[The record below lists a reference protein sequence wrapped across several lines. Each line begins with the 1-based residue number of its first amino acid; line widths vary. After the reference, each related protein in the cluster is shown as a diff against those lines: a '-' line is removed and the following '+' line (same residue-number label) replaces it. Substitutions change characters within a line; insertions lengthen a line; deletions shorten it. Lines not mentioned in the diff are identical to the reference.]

1 MDMNPGTTAFRLP
14 EHAIED
20 PMAPDQSDDL
30 VVITTRR
37 ALCRVAYVAAEAASR
52 FERENIKSDP
62 MAWMLAPLR
71 LFGGM
76 AALDACLEREA
87 FLRAALL
94 HGLSLGLDAHPE
106 YLDYLLDE
114 EEDGGGEDGS
124 GGALVDLAGAF
135 PPAFNE
141 ASA

>member
-1 MDMNPGTTAFRLP
+1 MDMNPATTAFRLP

-20 PMAPDQSDDL
+20 PMAPDQPGDL
-30 VVITTRR
+30 VVVTSRR

-71 LFGGM
+71 LFDGM
-76 AALDACLEREA
+76 PALDACLDRDA

-106 YLDYLLDE
+106 YLDDLLEE
-114 EEDGGGEDGS
+114 EEDGGGQEGS
-124 GGALVDLAGAF
+124 GGALAGLAVGF

-141 ASA
+141 VRA